1 MIATL
6 ALLLAAQQPAATP
19 TPQPLSTP
27 APISILRDAGSAEA
41 IPRGQSLA
49 DVAKGIKLRMTPGA
63 RVIDNAGVKS
73 LAEGVELTTA
83 KPAPGVGGKTAE
95 ARPPAKRTSDESKQ
109 RYWQEK
115 YQSAR
120 ARVAFLESEVGRLDG
135 LAKELER
142 KFYAWDDPAYRDGVI
157 KPAWDKAVVD
167 LRATMEALDEARSG
181 PDRIIDDAQQD
192 GALPGWFR
200 GLPEPT
206 AADLKPAAPPGP
218 AVPTFPPD
226 Y

>member
-1 MIATL
+1 MIAIL
-6 ALLLAAQQPAATP
+6 AVLLAAQQPTATP

-41 IPRGQSLA
+41 IPRGQSLG

-63 RVIDNAGVKS
+63 RVIDNAGMKA

-83 KPAPGVGGKTAE
+83 KPAPGAGGKAAE
-95 ARPPAKRTSDESKQ
+95 GRPPAKRVSDESKQ
-109 RYWQEK
+109 QYWQEK

-120 ARVAFLESEVGRLDG
+120 ARVAFLESEVKRLDG
-135 LAKELER
+135 LTKELER

-167 LRATMEALDEARSG
+167 LRASMEALDEARSG
-181 PDRIIDDAQQD
+181 PDQVIEDAQRD

-200 GLPEPT
+200 GLPEPS
-206 AADLKPAAPPGP
+206 AADLKPAGTPRP

>member
-6 ALLLAAQQPAATP
+6 AFLLAAPPTATP

-27 APISILRDAGSAEA
+27 ASISILRDSGSAESS
-41 IPRGQSLA
+41 PRGQSLA
-49 DVAKGIKLRMTPGA
+49 EVAKSIKLRMTPGA
-63 RVIDNAGVKS
+63 RVLDNSSVRA

-83 KPAPGVGGKTAE
+83 KPAPGTDGRAGE
-95 ARPPAKRTSDESKQ
+95 GRPRGRRGSDESQQ
-109 RYWQEK
+109 RFWQEK

-120 ARVAFLESEVGRLDG
+120 ARAAFLETEVQRLDA
-135 LAKELER
+135 LAKDLER

-157 KPAWDKAVVD
+157 KPSWDKAVGD
-167 LRATMEALDEARSG
+167 LRAAKAALEESRSA
-181 PDRIIDDAQQD
+181 PEQVIEDAQRD

-206 AADLKPAAPPGP
+206 AADLKPVGTPRP
-218 AVPTFPPD
+218 AVPTFPPEID
-226 Y
+226 